1 MAMTRNT
8 WRWVL
13 AFVLVPLAAW
23 GQQAGA
29 PGAGTAAAKENAP
42 VAAAERTDGSGGE
55 EQPSLADTGFVHN
68 FLFFG
73 ADLSS
78 RYDDNVRQTNSGR
91 VADTGFVVSPEIAF
105 RREGG
110 RVRLALRYRP
120 TMLFYRHQT
129 AYNEQDHDLGFDGS
143 LRATRQLSFRL
154 RTDVLDRSGLLE
166 SFPGPAVLPGL
177 GPPAHL
183 NDTIVTPFANQ
194 FEDNSRADIAYELS
208 PRAEFGVFTTYMLRS
223 FGQPARFAVALSGT
237 EGRSAGARYIYRTS
251 PRTTLGLVYLH
262 EELHI
267 DPRTRL
273 ALDAPSLG
281 LTLALSP
288 RLAVNVYGG
297 PVYTRL
303 GDTLLVPFGPF
314 VTLAFPH
321 NRKDWRWAAGGG
333 LTLREGSTAFRANA
347 SHEVSDG
354 GGLLDAVTSDAAETS
369 LERRISRQWTV
380 EWAAGWERNASLPS
394 ALLQGQLQGEYGRIA
409 LRHPVSETVRAAMGY
424 EFERQRG
431 NGPAPPGADFDRNFV
446 YVTLTYRFKNIPLGR

>member
-8 WRWVL
+8 WRWLLV
-13 AFVLVPLAAW
+13 FVLVPLAAW

-42 VAAAERTDGSGGE
+42 VAAAESTYGSGVE

-154 RTDVLDRSGLLE
+154 RTNVLDRSGLLE
-166 SFPGPAVLPGL
+166 SFPGPAVLPAL

-194 FEDNSRADIAYELS
+194 FEDNSRADMTYELG
-208 PRAEFGVFTTYMLRS
+208 PRAEFGVFATYMLRS
-223 FGQPARFAVALSGT
+223 FGQPARSAVALSGT

-251 PRTTLGLVYLH
+251 PRTTPGLVYLH

-267 DPRTRL
+267 DPRTRTPL
-273 ALDAPSLG
+273 APP
-281 LTLALSP
+281 SP
-288 RLAVNVYGG
+288 RLASPLLPPPAVDGTGRPDATRPRTTPRHTLG
-297 PVYTRL
+297 P
-303 GDTLLVPFGPF
+303 LVDSSP
-314 VTLAFPH
+314 
-321 NRKDWRWAAGGG
+321 
-333 LTLREGSTAFRANA
+333 
-347 SHEVSDG
+347 
-354 GGLLDAVTSDAAETS
+354 
-369 LERRISRQWTV
+369 
-380 EWAAGWERNASLPS
+380 
-394 ALLQGQLQGEYGRIA
+394 
-409 LRHPVSETVRAAMGY
+409 
-424 EFERQRG
+424 
-431 NGPAPPGADFDRNFV
+431 
-446 YVTLTYRFKNIPLGR
+446 